1 MRNKDLVIK
10 KLERVENLIIQ
21 LKRIVNSQEP
31 REVYMQALDKL
42 DQLIEESKDFVEN
55 EIQD

>member
-10 KLERVENLIIQ
+10 KLERVENLVVQ

-31 REVYMQALDKL
+31 REVYMQTLDQL

>member
-10 KLERVENLIIQ
+10 KLERVENLVVQ

-31 REVYMQALDKL
+31 REVYMQTLDKL